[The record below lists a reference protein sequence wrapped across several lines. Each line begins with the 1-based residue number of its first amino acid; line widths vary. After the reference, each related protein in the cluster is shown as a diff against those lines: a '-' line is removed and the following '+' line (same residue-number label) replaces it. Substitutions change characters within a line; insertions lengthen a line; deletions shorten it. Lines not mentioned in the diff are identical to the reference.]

1 MVEPGARDVRTG
13 PSCETWRS
21 GLLSDT
27 IVPIDRYREGD
38 ALSGKAGGPRIALY
52 SHDTCG
58 LGHLRRNLLAAS
70 VFARGSLSARVLMIS
85 GAAEA
90 RLFPTPDGVD
100 CITLPALAKG
110 ADGAYRSRSLGLGL
124 DELLDLRAAT
134 MRAALKSFRPDLLV
148 VDKVPRGALGELDV
162 LLTDLRRAGRTRV
175 VLGMRDILDDPA
187 SVRDEW
193 QREGHESA
201 ISRYYDEIWVY
212 GDRRVYD
219 VAEEYGFSDEVSA
232 KLRYTGY
239 FDRRISTGPGPDD
252 SEGDSRDSILC
263 MVGGGQDGFGLAE
276 SFAAT
281 TLPAGTHGVIIS
293 GPFMPDD
300 RRARLADLC
309 NSRPDME
316 LREFVTDPRPLIR
329 GARRIICMGGYN
341 SICEVLAH
349 GTPTLVVPRVSP
361 RREQLVRAQ
370 CFRDLGLVDLCHP
383 DLASPDV
390 LRDWLERPTTC
401 NASSAIERVDF
412 NGLDRLPSLAAR
424 VLQMGARRRT
434 GSARR
439 VSTATVKRGHSEL
452 GV

>member
-1 MVEPGARDVRTG
+1 MSNT
-13 PSCETWRS
+13 
-21 GLLSDT
+21 L
-27 IVPIDRYREGD
+27 VPIDQYRDGD

-124 DELLDLRAAT
+124 EELLSLRAAT

-162 LLTDLRRAGRTRV
+162 LLADLRRAGRTRV
-175 VLGMRDILDDPA
+175 VLGLRDILDHPA
-187 SVRDEW
+187 SVREEW
-193 QREGHESA
+193 QREDHESA

-219 VAEEYGFSDEVSA
+219 VAEEYGFSDEISA
-232 KLRYTGY
+232 KIRYTGY
-239 FDRRISTGPGPDD
+239 FDRRISPIPTSDESD
-252 SEGDSRDSILC
+252 EDHEDLILC

-276 SFAAT
+276 SFAVT
-281 TLPAGTHGVIIS
+281 TLPAGTRGVIIS
-293 GPFMPDD
+293 GPFMPDE

-316 LREFVTDPRPLIR
+316 LREFVSDPRPLIR
-329 GARRIICMGGYN
+329 GARRIVCMGGYN
-341 SICEVLAH
+341 SMCEVLAH

-361 RREQLVRAQ
+361 RKEQLVRAQ

-390 LRDWLERPTTC
+390 LRDWLARPANCDATG
-401 NASSAIERVDF
+401 AVERVDF
-412 NGLDRLPSLAAR
+412 NGLDRLPSLAAK
-424 VLQMGARRRT
+424 VLQMGARRRN
-434 GSARR
+434 GGARG
-439 VSTATVKRGHSEL
+439 VSTATVKRGQTRL
-452 GV
+452 GA